1 MEKTDAARM
10 PLRQSSADEFLVIRN
25 FMIAE
30 GGLGLTGTQAYV
42 YALIYQFSVDGKGA
56 FFGSLAYLSSR
67 CGISRRA
74 AIMALQAL
82 RQKGL
87 IAEYGVRSNGSRT
100 KHYYAVPEK
109 AEEAKE
115 AYTAYWAAKRA
126 AAENPGGATSAPSS
140 PCRDG
145 ENNAPEG
152 RPDGA
157 GNAPGNP
164 PGDEKDARTG
174 AGNAP
179 TEYGM
184 PVSGCGDERAQVIN
198 KRDRTDRPDDGFSAL
213 ADSTVNRN
221 LIAAAETP
229 YRELLAEGFSPT
241 EIFDAWQRRQRECEQ
256 AGTPRSMYPQ
266 LKKWLEDRSVAGAR
280 MAARPQ
286 RRAERTDVRS
296 QAFAA
301 LALDA
306 EGKLSPELSAAVKR
320 ATGPGSSLGAKSVAA
335 LAAVYREYAT
345 KEEQHA

>member
-1 MEKTDAARM
+1 MEKSDAASM

-82 RQKGL
+82 KQMGL

-115 AYTAYWAAKRA
+115 AYAAYWAAKRA
-126 AAENPGGATSAPSS
+126 KAGGTGGAISAPGGARPG
-140 PCRDG
+140 G
-145 ENNAPEG
+145 ENNAPRG
-152 RPDGA
+152 RREGA
-157 GNAPGNP
+157 GNAPKSP
-164 PGDEKDARTG
+164 PGDEKDARMG

-179 TEYGM
+179 IGNKA
-184 PVSGCGDERAQVIN
+184 PVPSCGDERIQVIN

-221 LIAAAETP
+221 LIAAAEAP
-229 YRELLAEGFSPT
+229 YRELLAEGFSPA
-241 EIFDAWQRRQRECEQ
+241 EIFDAWQKRQRECEQ

-266 LKKWLEDRSVAGAR
+266 LKRWLEDRSVAGAR
-280 MAARPQ
+280 MTARPRLRVE
-286 RRAERTDVRS
+286 RRDTRS

-306 EGKLSPELSAAVKR
+306 EGKLGPELSAAVKR
-320 ATGPGSSLGAKSVAA
+320 ATGPGNSLGAKSVAA

-345 KEEQHA
+345 KEERHA

>member
-1 MEKTDAARM
+1 MEKTDAASM

-82 RQKGL
+82 KQRGL

-115 AYTAYWAAKRA
+115 AYAAYWAAKRA
-126 AAENPGGATSAPSS
+126 AAGPGGAISAPAR
-140 PCRDG
+140 PRRDG

-152 RPDGA
+152 LPNGA
-157 GNAPGNP
+157 GNAPAGP
-164 PGDEKDARTG
+164 PGDEKDALAG
-174 AGNAP
+174 AENAP
-179 TEYGM
+179 TGCGA
-184 PVSGCGDERAQVIN
+184 PAVSCGDERPQVIN
-198 KRDRTDRPDDGFSAL
+198 KRDRTDRPDDGFTAL

-221 LIAAAETP
+221 LIAAAEAP
-229 YRELLAEGFSPT
+229 YRALLAEGFSPA
-241 EIFDAWQRRQRECEQ
+241 EIFDAWQRRQRECEL

-280 MAARPQ
+280 MAARPR
-286 RRAERTDVRS
+286 RRAERTDARS

-306 EGKLSPELSAAVKR
+306 EGKLGPELSAAVKR
-320 ATGPGSSLGAKSVAA
+320 ATGPGNSLGAKSVAA

-345 KEEQHA
+345 KEERHA